1 MPIISTVTLEDLPA
15 PPVDKTGWPW
25 TEQTEPL
32 PERMPNDSEYPRISI
47 VTPSYNQGE
56 FIEETIRSVLLQGYP
71 NLEYII
77 IDGGSTDNSVEVIK
91 KYEPWLTYWVSQPDR
106 GQTDAIQQGFSRIT
120 GVVWNWLNS
129 DDLLEP
135 NALQRIASAYQNNSS
150 ATIYA
155 GELTVFGEGFSSYLH
170 PKCFQNLS
178 ELVCVWER
186 WSTPQAAMYL
196 STSACHQVNGL
207 NILLNFAMDYDLYL
221 RLARIPDFNVQNIN
235 ENIVCF
241 RLHSLCKTSNQ
252 SLACKEE
259 ILRIFDD
266 FAGKNPLLL
275 PQGWQKSR
283 KKSAYH
289 FALDSTKNRETGEL
303 SLFNFLYLSTTYIS
317 IVWNYRFFWSLL
329 FSYFFPTK
337 SIKDRIKLLITF
349 SKSTLVLIR

>member
-32 PERMPNDSEYPRISI
+32 PKRMPDGSEYPRISI

-106 GQTDAIQQGFSRIT
+106 GQTDAIQQGFNRIT

-135 NALQRIASAYQNNSS
+135 NALQRIANAYHSNNS
-150 ATIYA
+150 ATVYA
-155 GELTVFGEGFSSYLH
+155 GELTVFGEGFSYLH
-170 PKCFQNLS
+170 PKCFQDLS
-178 ELVCVWER
+178 ELACVWER

-196 STSACHQVNGL
+196 SSNACHQVNGL

-221 RLARIPDFNVQNIN
+221 RLALLPNFNVQTIN
-235 ENIVCF
+235 ESIVRF

-252 SLACKEE
+252 SLACKGE
-259 ILRIFDD
+259 ILKIFDD
-266 FAGKNPLLL
+266 FAKKHPLLL

-283 KKSAYH
+283 RKSAYH
-289 FALDSTKNRETGEL
+289 FALDSARNRETGEL
-303 SLFNFLYLSTTYIS
+303 LFFDLLYFSTKYIS
-317 IVWNYRFFWSLL
+317 IAWNYRFFWSLM
-329 FSYFFPTK
+329 FSYFLPTK
-337 SIKDRIKLLITF
+337 TIKSRIKALISF
-349 SKSTLVLIR
+349 VRFAPV